1 MPATMLMQTL
11 QERRVIRAG
20 FAAITF
26 SRIISKAAG
35 MQTIS
40 HYRII
45 KKLGEGGMAEVFL
58 AEDTRLKRKVALKFL
73 SAGLTSDEDRLSRF
87 RQEARAASSLNHPC
101 ILTVFDIG
109 EADSA
114 HFIATEYVEGET
126 LRRRI
131 SKTRMDLAEVLDVGI
146 QVAGA
151 LAAAHQAGIVHRD
164 IKPENIMVRPD
175 GYVKLLDFGIAKL
188 TEQRA
193 EAVDPESGKTLPV
206 RTEPG
211 LIMGSP
217 RYMSPEQVRGLEVD
231 ARTDIFSLGV
241 VLYEMAAGRPPF
253 DGATVSDAVVSVLH
267 QEPAPL
273 ADKCPIAPAELQ
285 QIVAR
290 ALKKDKNERY
300 QTAAD
305 LLSDLKR
312 VRQQIE
318 LQRDIATV
326 PIRSA
331 DNSPTISASA
341 DPATGAGRTTP
352 TPRPNESPTVAS
364 SAGLGATRDALGSSS
379 AGAVPAPERFVVT
392 RDAEAISADGASSTP
407 SQAVQTRAKRP
418 RSFVDRSIRAGI
430 GTAVAVL
437 LIAAGVLT
445 YKRVAGGSKPKLSFH
460 DMKISR
466 ITQTG
471 KVIHVAVSPD
481 GKYAVYVMN
490 ADGQQSLWVRQLATD
505 STVPIVP
512 PAHVGHAG
520 LTFSADG
527 NFVYYTRFTP
537 SSLRGYASS
546 LGALYQIPALGGSPK
561 KLVDDIDSPAAISP
575 DGSKLAFVRHN
586 SQESSSA
593 PQEDSLMI
601 ADSDGGNLHKLF
613 TRLWPDRISGG
624 GPAWLPDGSA
634 VACSTYRMGEK
645 YFDIVRVGVANG
657 AETPL
662 ACSTKWSWVGRM
674 SWLPDGS
681 GPIIVATDDGGVHSQ
696 IWRVSVA
703 DGTASRITND
713 LADYIDLSVTADASS
728 LVAVQTDQLSNV
740 WVAPVAEAGQ
750 PSQITSGAN
759 NYSALAWSGDGKIF
773 YASNEPG
780 VWVMDPSGANR
791 GRLTDLAGG
800 ELAVSPDAA
809 SIAFSYY
816 HDGTQNIWLMS
827 AAGDSPKQL
836 TDEEGAS
843 TSPSWTKDGKAL
855 FYQYLRRDSLV
866 PSIMKLSLPD
876 LTKTLVAE
884 DAPGSAVVSPDGQSA
899 AYIDNDRGI
908 VVVPLGGS
916 EPIKQLIGVP
926 PQKIFPVIPASGA
939 IDLLIWSPDGRSLLF
954 KGMMSG
960 VSNVWSQSVGGGP
973 PKKLT
978 NFSVDNVY
986 AFDLSRDGK
995 TLVCVR
1001 GSQVDDAVVI
1011 KGSK

>member
-1 MPATMLMQTL
+1 
-11 QERRVIRAG
+11 
-20 FAAITF
+20 
-26 SRIISKAAG
+26 

-40 HYRII
+40 HYRIL

-73 SAGLTSDEDRLSRF
+73 SAQLTSDESRLNRF

-131 SKTRMDLAEVLDVGI
+131 SRTPMDLTEALDIGI

-193 EAVDPESGKTLPV
+193 DPVDPESGRTLPV

-253 DGATVSDAVVSVLH
+253 DGSTVSDAVVSVLH
-267 QEPAPL
+267 QEPPPL
-273 ADKCPIAPAELQ
+273 ADKCPVAPAELQ
-285 QIVAR
+285 QIVAK
-290 ALKKDKNERY
+290 ALKKNKSERY
-300 QTAAD
+300 QTAVD
-305 LLSDLKR
+305 LLNDLKR

-318 LQRDIATV
+318 SQRDIATV

-331 DNSPTISASA
+331 DSSPTIAA
-341 DPATGAGRTTP
+341 GANPVTGAGRTGP
-352 TPRPNESPTVAS
+352 TLRPNESPTVES

-379 AGAVPAPERFVVT
+379 GVRSAEEQFVVT
-392 RDAEAISADGASSTP
+392 RDAAAVSPDGTDSLP
-407 SQAVQTRAKRP
+407 SRSGKTLARHP
-418 RSFVDRSIRAGI
+418 RSFADRALRI
-430 GTAVAVL
+430 GVWAALAVV

-445 YKRVAGGSKPKLSFH
+445 YKRIAAGSKPKLSFQ

-481 GKYAVYVMN
+481 GKYAEYVMN

-505 STVPIVP
+505 STVQIVP

-520 LTFSADG
+520 LTFSNDG

-537 SSLRGYASS
+537 SSLGGYASS
-546 LGALYQIPALGGSPK
+546 LGALYQIATLGGSPK
-561 KLVDDIDSPAAISP
+561 KLLEDIDSPVAISP

-586 SQESSSA
+586 SQEPKSA

-601 ADSDGGNLHKLF
+601 ADSDGGNIRKLL
-613 TRLWPDRISGG
+613 TRLWPDRIAGG

-634 VACSTYRMGEK
+634 VACSTYCMGQK
-645 YFDIVRVGVANG
+645 YFDIVEAGVTNSAQK
-657 AETPL
+657 AV

-681 GPIIVATDDGGVHSQ
+681 GPLMVATDDGGLHSQ
-696 IWRVSVA
+696 IWRVSAA

-740 WVAPVAEAGQ
+740 WVEPVGEGAQ
-750 PSQITSGAN
+750 PTQITSGAN
-759 NYSALAWSGDGKIF
+759 NYSALAWSADGKIL

-780 VWVMDPSGANR
+780 LWVMDPTGANR
-791 GRLTDLAGG
+791 RRLADETGG
-800 ELAVSPDAA
+800 ELAVSPDGA

-816 HDGTQNIWLMS
+816 HDGTQNVWLMNS
-827 AAGDSPKQL
+827 GGDSPRQL
-836 TDEEGAS
+836 TNEEGAS
-843 TSPSWTKDGKAL
+843 FSPSWTKDGKTL
-855 FYQYLRRDSLV
+855 IYQHLKRDSLV
-866 PSIMKLSLPD
+866 PSIMKLSLAD
-876 LTKTLVAE
+876 LATTPVAE
-884 DAPGSAVVSPDGQSA
+884 AVPGSAVVSPNAESI

-908 VVVPLGGS
+908 VVVPLSGS
-916 EPIKQLIGVP
+916 EPIKQL
-926 PQKIFPVIPASGA
+926 
-939 IDLLIWSPDGRSLLF
+939 
-954 KGMMSG
+954 
-960 VSNVWSQSVGGGP
+960 
-973 PKKLT
+973 
-978 NFSVDNVY
+978 
-986 AFDLSRDGK
+986 
-995 TLVCVR
+995 
-1001 GSQVDDAVVI
+1001 
-1011 KGSK
+1011 